1 MSGRIYS
8 WTDDIKKKKKKQ
20 NKDEEISKDSLE
32 EKASYK
38 F

>member
-8 WTDDIKKKKKKQ
+8 WTDDIKKKKKK

>member
-8 WTDDIKKKKKKQ
+8 WTDDIKKKKK

-32 EKASYK
+32 EKAS
-38 F
+38 